1 MAEEPD
7 RLPSP
12 VRNVSLLVV
21 CQALCNTV
29 TTVMLATSALAGYH
43 LAANKGLA
51 TLPHAVQ
58 WVGTMAM
65 AIPAALL
72 MRHWGRRR
80 AFLFG
85 TLFGMVGGL
94 IATWGLFI
102 GQFWVFVGAMVSVGF
117 FNAFSQNLRFAAA
130 EAAPLEWRS
139 RAISFVVGGGLIA
152 AFVGPEIAKLTKDV
166 YADYVFAGT
175 YVTVAVIPL
184 MLVAVLV
191 FVQFPASTLHRRA
204 GTGRPIGRIAA
215 QPAYIVAVLSSVIGW
230 GTMVFLMSATPIA
243 MIVNGHHFTDAAFV
257 VQWHVF
263 GMFAPSFFT
272 GWLISRFGV
281 LNIMISGLVL
291 AVAAVCFGLSGTS
304 LSQFWLTN
312 VCIGIGWNFLF
323 VSGTTLLTET
333 YEPEEKAKAQGV
345 NDFLV
350 FGSVA
355 MFSFSAGLIQANFG
369 WDAVNMFI
377 VPWIVAVG
385 LAVLW
390 LKRLR
395 RLQPVAARAGSV

>member
-1 MAEEPD
+1 MVNKAEH
-7 RLPSP
+7 LPSP
-12 VRNVSLLVV
+12 VRNVCLLVI
-21 CQALCNTV
+21 CQALCNSL

-72 MRHWGRRR
+72 MRHWGRKA
-80 AFLFG
+80 AFIFG
-85 TLFGMVGGL
+85 ASFGVVGGL
-94 IATWGLFI
+94 IGAWGLFV
-102 GQFWVFVGAMVSVGF
+102 GEFWIFVGSMILVGF
-117 FNAFSQNLRFAAA
+117 FNAFGQNFRFAAA
-130 EAAPLEWRS
+130 EAAPLDWRS

-152 AFVGPEIAKLTKDV
+152 AFIGPEIAKLTKDI
-166 YADYVFAGT
+166 YADHVFAGT
-175 YVTVAVIPL
+175 YLAVAAIPL
-184 MLVAVLV
+184 FLVAVLV
-191 FVQFPASTLHRRA
+191 FVQFPASTLERRA
-204 GTGRPIGRIAA
+204 GSGRPISRIAA

-243 MIVNGHHFTDAAFV
+243 MIVNGHDFTDAAFV

-281 LNIMISGLVL
+281 LNIMICGLVL
-291 AVAAVCFGLSGTS
+291 AIAAVCFGLSGTTV
-304 LSQFWLTN
+304 SQFWLTN
-312 VCIGIGWNFLF
+312 VCIGVGWNFLF

-355 MFSFSAGLIQANFG
+355 VFSFSAGLIQANFG

-377 VPWIVAVG
+377 VPWVIAVG
-385 LAVLW
+385 VAVLW
-390 LKRLR
+390 LKRMQR
-395 RLQPVAARAGSV
+395 AEVVAELT